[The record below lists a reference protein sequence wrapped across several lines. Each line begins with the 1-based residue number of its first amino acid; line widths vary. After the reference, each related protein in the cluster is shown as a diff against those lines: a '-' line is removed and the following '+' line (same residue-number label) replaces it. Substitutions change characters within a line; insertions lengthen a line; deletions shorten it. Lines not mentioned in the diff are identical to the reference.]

1 MSDCPESDAYDQGFK
16 DGIDVERM
24 NAPSSNTVDPLVR
37 QAIGH
42 LRGLVDILGKCD
54 NFDHHGYCQTHFIE
68 DPCRVAK
75 ARKFLDSLPM
85 EGKTMDRPSCGTCK
99 HFTDV
104 GYRRWGECTAQV
116 PC

>member
-37 QAIGH
+37 QALRH

-68 DPCRVAK
+68 SPCRVAK
-75 ARKFLDSLPM
+75 AREFLESLPNVPG
-85 EGKTMDRPSCGTCK
+85 EGRGIPRTLDPI
-99 HFTDV
+99 V
-104 GYRRWGECTAQV
+104 GQSKSGGGNE
-116 PC
+116 